1 MKAFEIGAKDTVI
14 FYMHGLRSHG
24 RAQHT
29 VLQHI
34 VKNVGVSVVSLE
46 MPGHGEDSIEEHCMV
61 PRYRRIVADIKHEI
75 KSRCLATEQVIL
87 MGYSFGSVLMLLASE
102 ALDKDPDFE
111 PRVAGFIGIS
121 TAFHVGHNVA
131 RWKVAM
137 VNIIAPLSRFLFNN
151 FRHASSF
158 VTIGEMDAKLISS
171 DLRVQDKILSDPLV
185 YKGRI
190 PLNTSAQVYKA
201 GIAARK
207 ALDKLRF
214 PVLLLHSID
223 DSVALPPT
231 PEKMCS
237 HVQLRLFKK
246 LRHNCI
252 DGLAR
257 EAIVSRQTI
266 TKFITERR

>member
-1 MKAFEIGAKDTVI
+1 MKAFEIGAKNTVI

-61 PRYRRIVADIKHEI
+61 PRYSRIVADIKSEI
-75 KSRCLATEQVIL
+75 KNRTLGAEQIIL
-87 MGYSFGSVLMLLASE
+87 MGYSFGGALMMLASE
-102 ALDKDPDFE
+102 ALDKDPEFE
-111 PRVAGFIGIS
+111 PKVAGFIGIS

-131 RWKVAM
+131 PWKVAM
-137 VNIIAPLSRFLFNN
+137 VNIIAPLSRFLYYN
-151 FRHASSF
+151 FRSASIL
-158 VTIGEMDAKLISS
+158 VTIGEMNAELISP

-190 PLNTSAQVYKA
+190 PLNTSAQVFKA
-201 GIAARK
+201 GNMARK
-207 ALDKLRF
+207 ALDRVAF
-214 PVLLLHSID
+214 PVLLLHSED
-223 DSVALPPT
+223 DSVALAPS
-231 PEKMCS
+231 PEKMAAN
-237 HVQLRLFKK
+237 VRLKLFKH

-252 DGLAR
+252 DGLTR
-257 EAIVSRQTI
+257 EAIMSRKTI